1 MLEIRN
7 LCVGYGEKTILDNVN
22 LEIPKGETLALVGE
36 SGTGKTT
43 LGLSVMGIITK
54 MAGNVSV
61 SGKIEVM
68 GRDIYGIPSA
78 ELREIQWNS
87 VSMVFQ
93 NVSNALNPS
102 LKVLR
107 QVREPLDRRP
117 GISRKEA
124 DQRAADVL
132 EAVGLPERCFK
143 KYPHQLSIGERQ
155 RALMGMAFVCDPDLV
170 ILDEP
175 TSALDMESKQHIVRV
190 IHEMGRG
197 RTILLITHDLSVA
210 AEISDRTAVL
220 YGGGIVEIAPST
232 QFINQPRHPYSR
244 GLVRSFPDMSRTRDL
259 QGMKGNASQVGEGC
273 AFEPRCTQALPVCR
287 KEKPVPVSVEGG
299 SVDSSV
305 DGSVACHRGG
315 VVPVLTVSGIS
326 KSFDNHSVLKNV
338 ELSLYDGE
346 TLAVVGRSG
355 EGKTT
360 LARII
365 MGILERDEGS
375 ITLDG
380 EPVNTRNRGFYESVQ
395 MVFQEPADAISHRMN
410 VYDAVM
416 EPLTVQKKGTKEWR
430 REKVKALLE
439 EVQLPVDHE
448 FQHRYPHELS
458 GGEAQRVVI
467 ARALAL
473 EPRVLVAD
481 EPTSALDCSVQAKI
495 IKLLN
500 NIQETRGLSILFITH
515 NLALAR
521 KISDRIAILNAGR
534 IIESGNTSTIFT
546 NPTHPLTKKLL
557 TAAPILLKNAN

>member
-1 MLEIRN
+1 MLKIHD
-7 LCVGYGEKTILDNVN
+7 LCVSYGDKTILDNVS

-43 LGLSVMGIITK
+43 LGLSVMGIIANI
-54 MAGNVSV
+54 AGNVSV
-61 SGKIEVM
+61 TGKIEVG
-68 GRDIYGIPSA
+68 GRDLYGLPPEERRS
-78 ELREIQWNS
+78 IQWNN

-107 QVREPLDRRP
+107 QVKEPLDRR
-117 GISRKEA
+117 SDFNRKEA
-124 DQRAADVL
+124 EQRALDVL
-132 EAVGLPERCFK
+132 DTVGLPERCYN

-155 RALMGMAFVCDPDLV
+155 RALLGMAFVCDPELV

-190 IHEMGRG
+190 IHELGRG

-232 QFINQPRHPYSR
+232 HFINQPRHPYSR
-244 GLVRSFPDMSRTRDL
+244 GLIRSFPDMARTRDL
-259 QGMKGNASQVGEGC
+259 QGIKGNASQVGKGC
-273 AFEPRCTQALPVCR
+273 PFEPRCTQSLPVCR
-287 KEKPVPVSVEGG
+287 TEKPVPVSME
-299 SVDSSV
+299 SSRT

-315 VVPVLTVSGIS
+315 VVPVLTVSGLS
-326 KSFDNHSVLKNV
+326 KSFENHSVLTNV
-338 ELSLYDGE
+338 DLSLYDGE

-365 MGILERDEGS
+365 MGILDREEGN
-375 ITLDG
+375 ITMDG
-380 EPVNTRNRGFYESVQ
+380 EPVNTWNSTFYESVQ
-395 MVFQEPADAISHRMN
+395 MVFQNPADAVSHRMN

-416 EPLTVQKKGTKEWR
+416 EPLNVQKKGTKEWR

-439 EVQLPVDHE
+439 EVQLPADHE
-448 FQHRYPHELS
+448 FLHRYPHELS

-495 IKLLN
+495 IKLLDN
-500 NIQETRGLSILFITH
+500 LQETRGLSILFITH
-515 NLALAR
+515 DLALAR
-521 KISDRIAILNAGR
+521 KISDRIAILNDGR
-534 IIESGNTSTIFT
+534 IIESGNTSAIFA
-546 NPTHPLTKKLL
+546 NPRHPHTRKLL
-557 TAAPILLKNAN
+557 TSAPVLLKHAN